1 MLKKIDAVYIIQKYA
16 FTPMVDSKQCR
27 VSDTLLY
34 IYQKIICNFYKC
46 ILATQGKAKVSTLKN
61 ESIQI
66 YLFVQLIKRVH
77 LNYYEH
83 KGTS

>member
-34 IYQKIICNFYKC
+34 IYTRK
-46 ILATQGKAKVSTLKN
+46 
-61 ESIQI
+61 
-66 YLFVQLIKRVH
+66 LFVTFINTFLQ
-77 LNYYEH
+77 H
-83 KGTS
+83 KEKQK